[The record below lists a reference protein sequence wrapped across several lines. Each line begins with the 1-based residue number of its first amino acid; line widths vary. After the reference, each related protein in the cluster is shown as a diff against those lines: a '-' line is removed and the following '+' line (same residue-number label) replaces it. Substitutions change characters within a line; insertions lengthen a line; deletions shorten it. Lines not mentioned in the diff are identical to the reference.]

1 MDYGLSASMM
11 ERRIQREWLLCPEC
25 GEWVHTKPAESVPA
39 QTLRACDSCDA
50 VFFMDLN
57 EEPRYEKPNA

>member
-1 MDYGLSASMM
+1 MDANWLERGL
-11 ERRIQREWLLCPEC
+11 QREWLLCPEC

-39 QTLRACDSCDA
+39 QSLRACDNCDA

-57 EEPRYEKPNA
+57 SEPIYEKPESE